1 MILPHDSA
9 LNAEQVP
16 ESIRFQRLV
25 TFDGGQ
31 SCNPVN
37 WHSTGWSSALL
48 LRPFNARRST
58 YVGDQY
64 GAAMPRQHGT
74 PLRLRYTNLNVSDVT
89 MHAGRHY
96 IQRRSRSGW
105 GQTRSTVDT
114 DGADDASGDREWMD
128 GFRGY
133 AYSPGGTPYPY
144 VRASSAVIEQRIYL
158 LQCPRHQRLRG

>member
-1 MILPHDSA
+1 MNDSVF
-9 LNAEQVP
+9 NVEQVP
-16 ESIRFQRLV
+16 ESIQFQRLV

-133 AYSPGGTPYPY
+133 AYSPGGGHRTHTC

>member
-1 MILPHDSA
+1 MILLHDPA

-16 ESIRFQRLV
+16 ESIQFQRLV

-133 AYSPGGTPYPY
+133 AYSPGGDTVPIRAY
-144 VRASSAVIEQRIYL
+144 VH
-158 LQCPRHQRLRG
+158 HQQ